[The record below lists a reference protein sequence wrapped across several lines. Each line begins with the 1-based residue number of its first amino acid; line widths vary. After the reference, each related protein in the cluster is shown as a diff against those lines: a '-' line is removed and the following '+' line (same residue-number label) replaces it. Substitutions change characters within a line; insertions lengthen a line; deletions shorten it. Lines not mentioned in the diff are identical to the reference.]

1 MLSLLR
7 ILIHVGCFS
16 PFVWLAVVVL
26 SGDET
31 QLGADPIKEIQ
42 HFLGFTAITILLLM
56 FILGRVFR
64 LINQPQL
71 QVLRRALGLW
81 AWGYA
86 VLHVCAY
93 FALELGYDLSLFTQE
108 LLNRSYLIMGVIAL
122 LILNLMAISSL
133 PYLKRKMGKWWFY
146 LHQLGYYALLLGA
159 IHYVWSVK
167 NVTFSSIL
175 YLLLSVMIVCGALY
189 ELLRKRH
196 GRAINACVGKD

>member
-56 FILGRVFR
+56 FILGRIFR
-64 LINQPQL
+64 FINQPQL

-86 VLHVCAY
+86 VLHVGAY

-122 LILNLMAISSL
+122 LILSLMAISSL

-159 IHYVWSVK
+159 IHYFWSVK
-167 NVTFSSIL
+167 NVTFSSML
-175 YLLLSVMIVCGALY
+175 YLLLSVMIVCDALY
-189 ELLRKRH
+189 DRWRKRDS
-196 GRAINACVGKD
+196 RAINACVGKD